1 MRAPIARMIHCAALA
16 CGLVL
21 TGCSKKEDP
30 ATTAKIFFALI
41 EAGRMEEAY
50 RDAALGLKA
59 QQSLKFFE
67 QTAKELGLGE
77 YAAMTASLPTFE
89 RNTAKLKIDITH
101 RSGAIRTLIVTLVD
115 ERGAWRVFS
124 IRTPKSMETGVSGN
138 LFGTVGKGPAFTDAL
153 SRPMPTEAE
162 VRKLV
167 EESLLLF
174 SAGIQEASFD
184 NFYELIARGWQDQLT
199 KGQLTR
205 TFQPFID
212 QHVDLA
218 GIHGVQPVFDE
229 APAISTEG
237 LLTVRGYYL
246 TQPLR
251 VLFALKFMY
260 ELPKWKLF
268 GLDVSLATVREEG
281 EE

>member
-1 MRAPIARMIHCAALA
+1 MAPIARFIRCAALS

-21 TGCSKKEDP
+21 ASCGKKEDP

-50 RDAALGLKA
+50 RDTALGLKA

-77 YAAMTASLPTFE
+77 YAAMTAGPPTFQ
-89 RNTAKLKIDITH
+89 RNTAKLNIEITNTT
-101 RSGAIRTLIVTLVD
+101 GAKRTLIVTLVD

-124 IRTPKSMETGVSGN
+124 IRTPRSTETGVSGN
-138 LFGTVGKGPAFTDAL
+138 LFGAVGKGPAFTDAL

-162 VRKLV
+162 ARALI
-167 EESLLLF
+167 EDSLLLF
-174 SAGIQEASFD
+174 NAGIQESSFD

-212 QHVDLA
+212 QRVNLA

-237 LLTVRGYYL
+237 LLTVRGYYP

-268 GLDVSLATVREEG
+268 GLDVSLATVG
-281 EE
+281 E